1 MKKVLIISYNFPPKS
16 GISSRRWAK
25 LSKALTRSGIECYI
39 LTRDGVAETGY
50 NWSRDIKQL
59 DQNRIIT
66 VKNIYPRYFE
76 RSYSSFLLNG
86 LKYVGIKILRSTFF
100 QIDASQLM
108 YKRLISKA
116 RELIDQGVNNIIVS
130 GPPHSLIY
138 QTSILKYENPE
149 INLILDYRDA
159 WNDELNYKY
168 LTNIHSLKRKTESIQ
183 MELLSLNC
191 ADKVL
196 LVTDDLRSRLSKIH
210 DHWSHKFMAFH
221 NFFDLEDYQ
230 ESFEKIKRSK
240 NIVYLGTIKSGRRK
254 SISLII
260 NALIKL
266 EEEGVEFDRQ
276 FHFYTKDNFTP
287 FFRDKVHLETI
298 KKYFR
303 FYPIVDSSKVW
314 KVLEKYSFC
323 LSINDPNYSH
333 AFGTKIFDYMA
344 LKKTIIHISNGGEL
358 YNLLKNQN
366 HLVSNYKLESMIDM
380 LKQLQKVNFDFIDY
394 EFNEFDLNN
403 KVQQLIK
410 YLK

>member
-25 LSKALTRSGIECYI
+25 LSKALTRAGIECYI

-50 NWSRDIKQL
+50 NWSRDIKHL
-59 DQNRIIT
+59 DQNRVIT
-66 VKNIYPRYFE
+66 VKNIYPRFLE

-86 LKYVGIKILRSTFF
+86 LKYIGIKILKSTFF
-100 QIDASQLM
+100 RIDAAQLM

-116 RELIDQGVNNIIVS
+116 QKIIDQGVNNIIVS
-130 GPPHSLIY
+130 GPPHSLMY
-138 QTSILKYENPE
+138 QAAILKYENPE

-159 WNDELNYKY
+159 WNDEANYKY
-168 LTNIHSLKRKTESIQ
+168 LTNIHSFKRKTESIQ

-196 LVTDDLRSRLSKIH
+196 LVTDDLRSRLSKIY
-210 DHWSHKFMAFH
+210 DQSSHKFTTFH
-221 NFFDLEDYQ
+221 NFFDHEDYQ
-230 ESFEKIKRSK
+230 DSFEKINYSK
-240 NIVYLGTIKSGRRK
+240 NIVYLGTLKSGRRK
-254 SISLII
+254 SISLLI

-266 EEEGVEFDRQ
+266 EEEGIQFDRQ
-276 FHFYTKDNFTP
+276 FHFYTKDNFNP

-303 FYPIVDSSKVW
+303 FYPIVDSSEVW
-314 KVLEKYSFC
+314 KVLGKYSFC

-344 LKKTIIHISNGGEL
+344 LKKTIMHISNGGEL
-358 YNLLKNQN
+358 YSLLKNQN
-366 HLVSNYKLESMIDM
+366 HFVSNYELDSMVVM
-380 LKQLQKVNFDFIDY
+380 LKQLQTVNFDYIKY

-403 KVQQLIK
+403 KVQQLIQ

>member
-25 LSKALTRSGIECYI
+25 LSKALTRAGIECYI

-50 NWSRDIKQL
+50 NWSRDIKHL
-59 DQNRIIT
+59 DQNRVIT
-66 VKNIYPRYFE
+66 VKNIYPRFLE
-76 RSYSSFLLNG
+76 RSYSSFLLKG
-86 LKYVGIKILRSTFF
+86 LKYIGIKILKSTFF
-100 QIDASQLM
+100 RIDVAQLM

-116 RELIDQGVNNIIVS
+116 QEIIDQGVNNIIVS
-130 GPPHSLIY
+130 GPPHSLMY
-138 QTSILKYENPE
+138 QTAILKYENPE

-159 WNDELNYKY
+159 WNDEVNYKY
-168 LTNIHSLKRKTESIQ
+168 LTNIHSFKRKRESIQ

-196 LVTDDLRSRLSKIH
+196 LVTDDLRSRLSKIY
-210 DHWSHKFMAFH
+210 DQWSHKFTAFH
-221 NFFDLEDYQ
+221 NFFDHEDYQ
-230 ESFEKIKRSK
+230 ESFEKINPSK
-240 NIVYLGTIKSGRRK
+240 NIVYLGTLKSGRRK
-254 SISLII
+254 SISLLI

-266 EEEGVEFDRQ
+266 EEEGIQFDRQ

-287 FFRDKVHLETI
+287 FYRDKAYLETI

-303 FYPIVDSSKVW
+303 FYPIVDSSEIW

-344 LKKTIIHISNGGEL
+344 FKKTIMHISNGGEL
-358 YNLLKNQN
+358 YSLLKNQN
-366 HLVSNYKLESMIDM
+366 HFVSNYELDTMVDM
-380 LKQLQKVNFDFIDY
+380 LKQLQSVNFDYIKY

-403 KVQQLIK
+403 KVQQLIQ